1 MQKDYSGK
9 GAMYNLYIDV
19 VDGCWRRT
27 LIGQPK
33 DLRIVSYDSLG
44 IICQVLFQVKFFQ
57 TTLFHLLCSSTKW
70 FFVQSLTEKNEL

>member
-1 MQKDYSGK
+1 
-9 GAMYNLYIDV
+9 MYNLYIVV

-44 IICQVLFQVKFFQ
+44 IISRMSGSLSGQIFSNYFIP
-57 TTLFHLLCSSTKW
+57 STMQLNKVV
-70 FFVQSLTEKNEL
+70 FCAEPY